1 MIAENFFISENIS
14 EAHFLG
20 NSHCLEKE
28 NKWTARAGWKRHP
41 AMSDG
46 GEFSVFPRNEHK
58 KPLSKLLI
66 ILSRNRS
73 GFLLRQTNGFGGE
86 TYSQEV
92 ENRGSVARVSEF
104 RRLDSEETVSA
115 GRLTLSDKYTGL
127 DTFTQYVLSSGRDT
141 SKNTGDFCRRLTDRD
156 DLCIRN
162 ILVYSQARKTFP
174 GVKDRPDLPFVH
186 KSSVV
191 IWIEIFSEGS
201 CPPVCSSFV
210 VFYPRHTLECRGHL
224 ECSSK

>member
-1 MIAENFFISENIS
+1 MASF
-14 EAHFLG
+14 
-20 NSHCLEKE
+20 
-28 NKWTARAGWKRHP
+28 
-41 AMSDG
+41 SDR
-46 GEFSVFPRNEHK
+46 PM
-58 KPLSKLLI
+58 
-66 ILSRNRS
+66 
-73 GFLLRQTNGFGGE
+73 
-86 TYSQEV
+86 
-92 ENRGSVARVSEF
+92 GSVGRHIPRKWKTGDPSDLARVSEF